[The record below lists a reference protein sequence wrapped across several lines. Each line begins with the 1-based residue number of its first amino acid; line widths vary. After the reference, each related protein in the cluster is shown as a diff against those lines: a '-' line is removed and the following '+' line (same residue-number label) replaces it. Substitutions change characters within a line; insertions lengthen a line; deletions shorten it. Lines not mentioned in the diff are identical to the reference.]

1 MFFCQKLG
9 LFLRGQAIEVE
20 ILLPRLRRGKRLQRK
35 ARSRQKFG
43 EEKHGRIFWR
53 YGPKKNSLLKQGIFL
68 FCKNLLR
75 MQIARVGVTF
85 FTIGSANFPPFIGSL
100 FY

>member
-20 ILLPRLRRGKRLQRK
+20 ILLPRRSRGKRLNGKRGPG
-35 ARSRQKFG
+35 RKFG

-53 YGPKKNSLLKQGIFL
+53 DGPKKIP
-68 FCKNLLR
+68 C
-75 MQIARVGVTF
+75 
-85 FTIGSANFPPFIGSL
+85 
-100 FY
+100 